1 MDKQTWLDLPQKDR
15 AAHIKHLLRQIIEI
29 DTLETAKCKLGPVK
43 PHDDKYKLEQNVLEI
58 IAWEKEEN
66 ED

>member
-15 AAHIKHLLRQIIEI
+15 AAYIKSLLRQIVEI
-29 DTLETAKCKLGPVK
+29 DSLETEKCKLGVVK
-43 PHDDKYKLEQNVLEI
+43 PHDDKYNLEQQVLEI
-58 IAWEKEEN
+58 IAWEKEEH